1 MHNPLIEVS
10 LIVADIKMD
19 ENSSFH
25 IFVFRCCGGLLIYT
39 LGYFLGPQWKTLAF
53 ICCPVP
59 ILAFLA
65 STYSP
70 QSPVFLVSHG
80 EEPEALSA
88 IKKLYGPQYDS
99 NMELAMIKKGLGR
112 HKSIFKSFKRKKDP
126 TKNVIREEDVKESGK
141 CAKFLNLLHFDKK
154 SQMIEM
160 FKKPEVYKPFQIIVL
175 LGFVQQFSGMTIL
188 RSYVVKIFNDIFE
201 KDGNPK
207 GCVAKEAYIA
217 AIIIGLTR
225 LISSLL
231 LSKLL
236 YHFARRRIYFLSGK
250 STFFVRNIK

>member
-1 MHNPLIEVS
+1 MNKENIFVKNQGYSVKHKIKNGESLSDILKKYYGNSGLNMRIIEVS

-59 ILAFLA
+59 ILSFLA
-65 STYSP
+65 SMYSP

-99 NMELAMIKKGLGR
+99 NMELAMIKKGL
-112 HKSIFKSFKRKKDP
+112 
-126 TKNVIREEDVKESGK
+126 
-141 CAKFLNLLHFDKK
+141 
-154 SQMIEM
+154 
-160 FKKPEVYKPFQIIVL
+160 
-175 LGFVQQFSGMTIL
+175 
-188 RSYVVKIFNDIFE
+188 
-201 KDGNPK
+201 
-207 GCVAKEAYIA
+207 
-217 AIIIGLTR
+217 
-225 LISSLL
+225 
-231 LSKLL
+231 
-236 YHFARRRIYFLSGK
+236 
-250 STFFVRNIK
+250 

>member
-1 MHNPLIEVS
+1 M
-10 LIVADIKMD
+10 
-19 ENSSFH
+19 
-25 IFVFRCCGGLLIYT
+25 
-39 LGYFLGPQWKTLAF
+39 
-53 ICCPVP
+53 
-59 ILAFLA
+59 
-65 STYSP
+65 YSP

-201 KDGNPK
+201 KNVKEK
-207 GCVAKEAYIA
+207 GCVAQEAYIA

>member
-1 MHNPLIEVS
+1 MQIFLLCP
-10 LIVADIKMD
+10 
-19 ENSSFH
+19 
-25 IFVFRCCGGLLIYT
+25 FVFRCFGGLLIYT
-39 LGYFLGPQWKTLAF
+39 LGYFLGTQWKSIAL

-59 ILAFLA
+59 VLAFFA
-65 STYSP
+65 SLKSP
-70 QSPVFLVSHG
+70 DSPVFLMSHG
-80 EEPEALSA
+80 NELEALSA
-88 IKKLYGPQYDS
+88 VKTLYGPQYDS
-99 NMELAMIKKGLGR
+99 KLELTIIKKDLSGPKAFFRSL
-112 HKSIFKSFKRKKDP
+112 S
-126 TKNVIREEDVKESGK
+126 NDVKESGI
-141 CAKFLNLLHFDKK
+141 CVNFLNFL
-154 SQMIEM
+154 ER
-160 FKKPEVYKPFQIIVL
+160 FKKPEIYKPFQIIVL